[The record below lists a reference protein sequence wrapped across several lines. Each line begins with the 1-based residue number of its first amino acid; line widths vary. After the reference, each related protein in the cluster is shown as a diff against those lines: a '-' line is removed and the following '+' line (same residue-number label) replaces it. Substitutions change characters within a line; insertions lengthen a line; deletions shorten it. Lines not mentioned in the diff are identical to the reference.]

1 MTKCKECRYKDTPDC
16 PVKALGDRI
25 GAEII
30 AEGCTEGVG
39 DRIGAEIIAEGCTEG
54 VGKDE

>member
-1 MTKCKECRYKDTPDC
+1 MTYCTECQLNGTPDC

-30 AEGCTEGVG
+30 AEGCTEEV
-39 DRIGAEIIAEGCTEG
+39 A
-54 VGKDE
+54 KDE

>member
-1 MTKCKECRYKDTPDC
+1 MTQCKECRYQGTPDC

-30 AEGCTEGVG
+30 AEGCTEGV
-39 DRIGAEIIAEGCTEG
+39 A
-54 VGKDE
+54 KDE

>member
-1 MTKCKECRYKDTPDC
+1 MKMGSAYLWRNKEEQMTKCKECRYKDTPDC

-39 DRIGAEIIAEGCTEG
+39 
-54 VGKDE
+54 KDE